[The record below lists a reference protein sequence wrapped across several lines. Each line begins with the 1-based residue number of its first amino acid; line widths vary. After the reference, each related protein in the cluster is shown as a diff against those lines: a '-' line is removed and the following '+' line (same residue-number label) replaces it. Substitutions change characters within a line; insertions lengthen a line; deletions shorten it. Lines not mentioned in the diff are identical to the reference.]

1 MFISSL
7 ATTIEEL
14 MSLVNAM
21 LESGGAS
28 VGEYKAMQVV
38 EVMRRVLILA
48 EGSIKKRNIRLIE
61 EFSDLPMIMGD
72 SKAFLMIF
80 SNLIVNAME
89 AMSEES
95 EGVGGELVVRLM
107 RDLAP
112 TEGRQGVVIEIADTG
127 VGIPKSR
134 QEGLFKSGQSS
145 KGMEERQRGIG
156 LRLVWKLVDQMGGVI
171 TVHSD
176 PDIRRGTMFRIV
188 V

>member
-1 MFISSL
+1 
-7 ATTIEEL
+7 
-14 MSLVNAM
+14 
-21 LESGGAS
+21 
-28 VGEYKAMQVV
+28 
-38 EVMRRVLILA
+38 
-48 EGSIKKRNIRLIE
+48 
-61 EFSDLPMIMGD
+61 
-72 SKAFLMIF
+72 
-80 SNLIVNAME
+80 
-89 AMSEES
+89 
-95 EGVGGELVVRLM
+95 M